1 MYKQKAQGLKLLVAE
16 VEKQIAQTWFLLV
29 PGDWHSILAE
39 FSHLVPSLTVWQLQI
54 HRNPDQDKAIT
65 EDYDY
70 ILFFCYSTVLCLYG
84 APSTHVDLQLVRAS
98 HIVILC
104 LNPQIILLLQPAMA
118 AALFYQIRLVVNRLE
133 SSITL
138 SLSHFYKR

>member
-70 ILFFCYSTVLCLYG
+70 ILFFS
-84 APSTHVDLQLVRAS
+84 
-98 HIVILC
+98 VILLYC
-104 LNPQIILLLQPAMA
+104 VYMVLHPRMWTYSWLERAIL
-118 AALFYQIRLVVNRLE
+118 
-133 SSITL
+133 SS
-138 SLSHFYKR
+138 YA

>member
-70 ILFFCYSTVLCLYG
+70 ILFFL
-84 APSTHVDLQLVRAS
+84 
-98 HIVILC
+98 
-104 LNPQIILLLQPAMA
+104 
-118 AALFYQIRLVVNRLE
+118 LFYCIVFIWC
-133 SSITL
+133 SIHACGLTAG
-138 SLSHFYKR
+138 